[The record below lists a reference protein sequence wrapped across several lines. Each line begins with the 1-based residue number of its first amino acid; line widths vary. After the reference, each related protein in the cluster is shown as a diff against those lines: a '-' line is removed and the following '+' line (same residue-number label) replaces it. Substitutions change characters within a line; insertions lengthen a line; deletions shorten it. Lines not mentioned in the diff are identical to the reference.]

1 MNMEYREQKWSF
13 RDMII
18 VILSII
24 CLILTSNI
32 ILILL
37 NAGEFLLKSEYKNLL
52 TLGLFLLQ
60 EAIFLL
66 PLYFLLIKKYR
77 FRLADLRLNK
87 IKLWEAV
94 KWVLKGFGIVIIFNA
109 FILILIGPEAE
120 LPGFKPQDPHVTIFD
135 TSPMGILI
143 AIAVFIFIAPVV
155 EEILF
160 RGFILQTLLNKFRP
174 WIASAIS
181 AGIFALIHFEFQS
194 IGIILF
200 LALVLNWIFMRSKS
214 LWPCIG
220 FHMLNNALVFLA
232 EILLYPI

>member
-1 MNMEYREQKWSF
+1 MEYREQKWSF

-24 CLILTSNI
+24 CLILASNI

-37 NAGEFLLKSEYKNLL
+37 DAGKFILKSEYKNFIVLA
-52 TLGLFLLQ
+52 LFMLQ

-77 FRLADLRLNK
+77 LRFADLGLNK

-109 FILILIGPEAE
+109 LILILIGPETE
-120 LPGFKPQDPHVTIFD
+120 IPGFRPQDPHVTIFD

-160 RGFILQTLLNKFRP
+160 RGAILQTLLNKFRP

-220 FHMLNNALVFLA
+220 FHMLNNALVFLV
-232 EILLYPI
+232 EILMY

>member
-1 MNMEYREQKWSF
+1 MMV
-13 RDMII
+13 

-24 CLILTSNI
+24 CLILASNI

-37 NAGEFLLKSEYKNLL
+37 GAGDFILKSQYKNVL

-66 PLYFLLIKKYR
+66 PMYFLIIKKYN
-77 FRLADLRLNK
+77 LKLSDLGLNK
-87 IKLWEAV
+87 IKLWETI
-94 KWVLKGFGIVIIFNA
+94 KWILKGFGIVIIFN
-109 FILILIGPEAE
+109 ILILALIGPETE
-120 LPGFKPQDPHVTIFD
+120 IPGFRPQDPHVTIFD
-135 TSPMGILI
+135 TSPLGIFI
-143 AIAVFIFIAPVV
+143 AVVVFIFIAPVV

-160 RGFILQTLLNKFRP
+160 RGFIFQTLLNKFRP
-174 WIASAIS
+174 WIASVVS

-220 FHMLNNALVFLA
+220 FHMLNNAIVFWV
-232 EILLYPI
+232 EILMY

>member
-66 PLYFLLIKKYR
+66 PLYFLIIKKYR
-77 FRLADLRLNK
+77 LKITDLGLNK
-87 IKLWEAV
+87 INLWETI
-94 KWVLKGFGIVIIFNA
+94 KWVLKGFGIVIIFNML
-109 FILILIGPEAE
+109 ILILIGPEME
-120 LPGFKPQDPHVTIFD
+120 IPGFKPQDPHVTIFD

-220 FHMLNNALVFLA
+220 FHMLNNALVFLV
-232 EILLYPI
+232 EILLYPM

>member
-1 MNMEYREQKWSF
+1 MMV
-13 RDMII
+13 

-37 NAGEFLLKSEYKNLL
+37 GAGHFILKSEYKNLL

-66 PLYFLLIKKYR
+66 PLYFLIIKKYR
-77 FRLADLRLNK
+77 LKISDLGLNK
-87 IKLWEAV
+87 IKLWDSV

-109 FILILIGPEAE
+109 LILTFIWPGTEI
-120 LPGFKPQDPHVTIFD
+120 PGFKPQDPHVAIFD
-135 TSPMGILI
+135 TSPLGILT

-160 RGFILQTLLNKFRP
+160 RGFIFQTLLNKFRP

-220 FHMLNNALVFLA
+220 FHILNNAIVFLV
-232 EILLYPI
+232 EILLYPM